1 MNGQIGVYL
10 FKGKMHDSIHRFG
23 LTFVFQAFSSRQSDF
38 QATTFKRNF
47 FTTSVFHVTSFRRN
61 FPPSF
66 VFHVTTLKH
75 NLFAYFLFSMWP
87 HFYTVF
93 AMFQTL
99 GSRFGLA
106 TVVLFL
112 SGSHS
117 QRVSRFTNLSGFGKG
132 KWVISKDSINRSV
145 DLILL

>member
-1 MNGQIGVYL
+1 MNGQIRVYL
-10 FKGKMHDSIHRFG
+10 FKSKTHD
-23 LTFVFQAFSSRQSDF
+23 FQAFSSRQFDF
-38 QATTFKRNF
+38 QVTTFKRNF
-47 FTTSVFHVTSFRRN
+47 LTTCVFHVTSFRCN
-61 FPPSF
+61 FPSSF

-75 NLFAYFLFSMWP
+75 NLFANFFFMWP

-93 AMFQTL
+93 FATFQTL

-132 KWVISKDSINRSV
+132 KWVISKDLIDCSA
-145 DLILL
+145 DLSLL